1 MKIAQET
8 NCAIKT
14 IDKINLIDV
23 IKAVQSDISILTVMK
38 NMPRKILKKMKYF
51 LYLIRYKNL
60 KKILKKT
67 FDMILSNKV
76 NLKNILEDII

>member
-60 KKILKKT
+60 KKI
-67 FDMILSNKV
+67 
-76 NLKNILEDII
+76 